1 MLEFWYSERITRPI
15 RFGFCIAL
23 CAVIY
28 WLSHIQPL
36 SPKYVVVSVLIGIVT
51 HIIRHKRQQIHHDNP
66 YREGFNILANVL
78 PIIAL
83 IITISLLPDSSK
95 WIPGL
100 QVLGFSVLGLCL
112 ASTAHYREP
121 RK

>member
-15 RFGFCIAL
+15 RFGFCIVL
-23 CAVIY
+23 CVLIY
-28 WLSHIQPL
+28 WLSSIQQLTPY
-36 SPKYVVVSVLIGIVT
+36 YVLASVMIGIVF
-51 HIIRHKRQQIHHDNP
+51 HVIRHKLQHIHQDNP
-66 YREGFNILANVL
+66 YRRGFKILANVL
-78 PIIAL
+78 PIMAL
-83 IITISLLPDSSK
+83 IITIFMLPDTAK
-95 WIPGL
+95 WILGL

>member
-66 YREGFNILANVL
+66 YREGFH
-78 PIIAL
+78 IIAHIL
-83 IITISLLPDSSK
+83 LIVPFIITISLLPDSSK
-95 WIPGL
+95 WILGL

-112 ASTAHYREP
+112 ASTSHYREP